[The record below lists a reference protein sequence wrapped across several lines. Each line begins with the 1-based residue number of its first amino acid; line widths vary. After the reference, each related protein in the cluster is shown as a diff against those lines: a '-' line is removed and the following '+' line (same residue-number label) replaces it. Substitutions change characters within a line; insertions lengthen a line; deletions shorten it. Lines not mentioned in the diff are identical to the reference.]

1 MGVLFGIGGGN
12 SALVGFL
19 GDEIELVSG
28 KSNDDVLVGLTLQ
41 FLDPSLR
48 LVEGCL
54 CGLC

>member
-1 MGVLFGIGGGN
+1 MSVLFGVGGGDG
-12 SALVGFL
+12 ALVGFL

>member
-12 SALVGFL
+12 GALVGFF

-28 KSNDDVLVGLTLQ
+28 ESDDDVLVGLTLQ
-41 FLDPSLR
+41 LLDPCLC

-54 CGLC
+54 CGLR